1 MVTEE
6 ENIIES
12 TNENIEYTEEVQ
24 STEEIIEYTNDE
36 VLQQIHYDLSIII
49 CFLVFFV
56 IVIILKYIYKF
67 FNMIFQF

>member
-1 MVTEE
+1 MFTDEE
-6 ENIIES
+6 ILES
-12 TNENIEYTEEVQ
+12 TNENIEN
-24 STEEIIEYTNDE
+24 TEEIQLTEEITEYTNE
-36 VLQQIHYDLSIII
+36 EMLQQIHYDLSIII